1 MIIPWVDEFLVVTK
15 YMNISR
21 AARELALSQSALSR
35 HLKQMEQ
42 TLGFKV
48 FELQGGHIQLT
59 PSGVELADGLLESL
73 EPFQNL
79 IDRCAEISRASFS
92 SLTVQN
98 PPYSDVV
105 GEQYLS
111 FLYNTIN
118 ASGLI
123 QYEFVTASRT
133 AFIDRILDRSI
144 DVAVLYVY
152 DHDKSSAL
160 RELEER
166 GLSFRYLA
174 STPLGIW
181 LPRDHEW
188 AHEKSLS
195 IDQLAQ
201 LTILFPNNS
210 DHPLRRPY
218 DDLMTCNGLKPKV
231 KLVNNILDR
240 FDFMSY
246 QAAKGSFIFPMSMKD
261 DYRMKWRS
269 DIVCIPL
276 DDSFVFSAY
285 AITAKSSGL
294 F

>member
-1 MIIPWVDEFLVVTK
+1 MVVPWIDEFLVVTK

-21 AARELALSQSALSR
+21 AARELAMSQSALSR

-42 TLGFKV
+42 NLGFKV
-48 FELQGGHIQLT
+48 FELKGGRIQLT
-59 PSGVELADGLLESL
+59 PSGVELADGLPDAFA
-73 EPFQNL
+73 PFQNL
-79 IDRCAEISRASFS
+79 IDRCTEISRASFRT
-92 SLTVQN
+92 LTVQN

-118 ASGLI
+118 ASGFI

-133 AFIDRILDRSI
+133 AFIDRILNRSI

-152 DHDKSSAL
+152 DHDGSAAL
-160 RELEER
+160 KMFEDGR
-166 GLSFRYLA
+166 LSFHYLA
-174 STPLGIW
+174 ETPLGIW
-181 LPRDHEW
+181 LPQDHEW
-188 AHEKSLS
+188 AGQERLSLE
-195 IDQLAQ
+195 QLAK

-210 DHPLRRPY
+210 DHPLKQAY
-218 DDLMTCNGLKPKV
+218 ADLMLCNGLKPKI
-231 KLVNNILDR
+231 KLVNNIIDR

-246 QAAKGSFIFPMSMKD
+246 QTTTGSFIFPMSMKD

-269 DIVCIPL
+269 DIVCVPL
-276 DDSFVFSAY
+276 DDAFTFSAY